1 MLTVTER
8 QAIDSARAHYPDNR
22 AASVDALKIVQKTH
36 GWVSDESLADVANYL
51 GLSKAEVEGVATF
64 YSLIYRQPVGRH
76 VIHICDSISC
86 WIMGYEGL
94 SEALQQKLGI
104 KLGGTTDD
112 GRFTLLPIPCLG
124 NCDHA
129 PAVMIDEDYLGDLN
143 ADNID
148 AILEQYE

>member
-1 MLTVTER
+1 
-8 QAIDSARAHYPDNR
+8 
-22 AASVDALKIVQKTH
+22 
-36 GWVSDESLADVANYL
+36 
-51 GLSKAEVEGVATF
+51 
-64 YSLIYRQPVGRH
+64 
-76 VIHICDSISC
+76 
-86 WIMGYEGL
+86 
-94 SEALQQKLGI
+94 KLGI